1 MSFTRAYSYLTRIQ
15 NLNLEGRVS
24 FSEYIA
30 FHNLIEKADLIKSKI
45 ITYRLLDRSDFR
57 ELCDDF
63 AQMDTYLKDKGY
75 KISDVQVDT
84 FIKILDDDKN
94 GMLEYEEV
102 IDVLEGKKNIGIGK
116 DVEFKN
122 EMIDKFKKY
131 YKKFQKTVGWS

>member
-1 MSFTRAYSYLTRIQ
+1 M
-15 NLNLEGRVS
+15 
-24 FSEYIA
+24 
-30 FHNLIEKADLIKSKI
+30 IKSKI

-63 AQMDTYLKDKGY
+63 TQMDVYLKEKGY

>member
-63 AQMDTYLKDKGY
+63 TQMDVYLKEKGY